1 MLSHLMTTTVS
12 TAVLSTR
19 CGHQD
24 LNTVTEL
31 PAVRNEKKFRFVP
44 GKEKNNENI
53 TQNKR

>member
-1 MLSHLMTTTVS
+1 MLSHLMTTTVP

-31 PAVRNEKKFRFVP
+31 PAVRNEKKFHFVP